1 MARYTGSVCRL
12 CRRED
17 QKLFLKGDRCYT
29 EKCAIERRR
38 YPPGMHG
45 QKRRRKE
52 SDYGLQLREK
62 QKARRIYGI
71 MERQF
76 RQYFKK
82 ADRARGVTGEH
93 LLSILERRLDNVI
106 FRLGFA
112 GSRREARQ
120 LVNHGHFKVNGRKV
134 TISSFL
140 VKVGQTIEVR
150 EKSRKVQ
157 RILDSLETVQRRGV
171 PGWLEVD
178 QENFRGV
185 VNALP
190 SGEDLEQTIN
200 AQLIVE
206 LYSK

>member
-1 MARYTGSVCRL
+1 LARYTDSVCRL

-38 YPPGMHG
+38 YAPGMHG
-45 QKRRRKE
+45 QKRRRKD

-76 RQYFKK
+76 RQYFKR
-82 ADRARGVTGEH
+82 ADKARGVTGEH
-93 LLSILERRLDNVI
+93 LLSMLERRLDNVI
-106 FRLGFA
+106 YRMGFA

-120 LVNHGHFKVNGRKV
+120 LVNHGHFTVNGRKV

-140 VKVGQTIEVR
+140 VKPGQVIEVR

-157 RILDSLETVQRRGV
+157 RVLDSVETVQRRGV
-171 PGWLEVD
+171 PAWLEMD
-178 QENFRGV
+178 HENFRGV

-190 SGEDLEQTIN
+190 AGEDLEQTIN